1 MTENVGRQDLADE
14 MEKMVKEREKITAF
28 PEEKATQ
35 YYKVKMAV
43 LKNQVKDQ
51 RKRLTESEKKNKL
64 LIKNQA
70 KNSTK
75 LKSYEN

>member
-1 MTENVGRQDLADE
+1 MLLKLNKNMQKKVMAENVGREDLADE

-43 LKNQVKDQ
+43 MRKKVKMY

-64 LIKNQA
+64 LIKN
-70 KNSTK
+70 
-75 LKSYEN
+75 